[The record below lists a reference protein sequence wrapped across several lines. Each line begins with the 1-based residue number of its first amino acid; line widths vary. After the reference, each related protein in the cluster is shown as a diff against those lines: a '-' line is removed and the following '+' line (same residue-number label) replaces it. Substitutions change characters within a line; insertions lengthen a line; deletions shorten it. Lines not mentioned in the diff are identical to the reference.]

1 MDSWYVGLANNL
13 LYMLSTTRVWARMS
27 HGICSIK
34 LCVSTETTDLVNVH
48 VNVLVE
54 TMFRHKCILNSYI
67 YIYIYIHVNTCI
79 YIYIYMYTAQRARVD
94 APPDPEGAGD
104 HDVEG
109 PSEDSNNNNNS
120 DI

>member
-1 MDSWYVGLANNL
+1 
-13 LYMLSTTRVWARMS
+13 
-27 HGICSIK
+27 
-34 LCVSTETTDLVNVH
+34 
-48 VNVLVE
+48 
-54 TMFRHKCILNSYI
+54 
-67 YIYIYIHVNTCI
+67 
-79 YIYIYMYTAQRARVD
+79 MYTAQRARVD